1 MIYREAPKC
10 YFCGK
15 VIAKAK
21 YRDESHL
28 PLSMQTIGDTFQY
41 WEYEKHECKE
51 QKKMED
57 NIFSKFVI
65 NNELYVAD
73 ADWIDIVNEH
83 SQEFII
89 QQISDAIEHFDI
101 KLPYREINLADVGS
115 EYMSLKNI
123 TLDTHYKKGAWVNKF
138 EYENHFIDEYIDNTR
153 IGNKASDYFQQEE
166 RWKCDATGYPSP
178 EKTWATEKFRLTL
191 FKALFSLKIA
201 TINPTNLRTII
212 SLRKYIAAQFRPS
225 AAKLIYDKFKAETVL
240 DFSMGWGDR
249 ILGAHVSDSVKKYV
263 GIDPN
268 LSLFPNYWKQI
279 AHYDTLGKSKDFKL
293 IYGRA
298 EDESIVLDEEFDL
311 IFTSPPYFDK
321 EKYDQS
327 ENQSYIMY
335 KKFDSWMENFL
346 FKTIELRTKNL
357 KSGGH
362 LVINISDIY
371 TRKKHYKICDGM
383 NDYIASTNNFEYVGA
398 IGLKMP
404 KRPKSISSNT
414 VGVFGEPIWI
424 HRKK

>member
-1 MIYREAPKC
+1 MN
-10 YFCGK
+10 
-15 VIAKAK
+15 
-21 YRDESHL
+21 
-28 PLSMQTIGDTFQY
+28 
-41 WEYEKHECKE
+41 
-51 QKKMED
+51 D
-57 NIFSKFVI
+57 NIFYKFVI
-65 NNELYVAD
+65 DNELYVAD
-73 ADWIDIVNEH
+73 VDWDNIVNEYP
-83 SQEFII
+83 QEFII
-89 QQISDAIEHFDI
+89 KEISDAIERFNI

-115 EYMSLKNI
+115 EYMRLKNV

-138 EYENHFIDEYIDNTR
+138 EYKNQFIDEYIDNTR

-178 EKTWATEKFRLTL
+178 EKTWMTEKFRLTL

-201 TINPTNLRTII
+201 AINPTNCRNII

-279 AHYDTLGKSKDFKL
+279 SHYDTLGKSKDFKL

-298 EDESIVLDEEFDL
+298 EDESIILDEEFDL

-327 ENQSYIMY
+327 ENQSYKMY

-371 TRKKHYKICDGM
+371 TRKKLYKICDGM
-383 NDYIASTNNFEYVGA
+383 NDYIASTNNFEYIGA

-404 KRPKSISSNT
+404 KRPSSISSNT
-414 VGVFGEPIWI
+414 VGVFGEPVWVY
-424 HRKK
+424 RKK